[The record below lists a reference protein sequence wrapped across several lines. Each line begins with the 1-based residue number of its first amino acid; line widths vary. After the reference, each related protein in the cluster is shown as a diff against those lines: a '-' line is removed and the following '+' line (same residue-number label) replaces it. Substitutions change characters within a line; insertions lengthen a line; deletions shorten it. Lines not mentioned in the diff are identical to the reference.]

1 GAERRGDSN
10 RGGARGIEAVRT
22 HEGELML
29 RGLFLASLIAAA
41 IGGWAVI
48 TVEQLPN
55 YVTAGQPVTLMFTVR
70 QHGVTRLSG
79 LKPSI
84 EARSGDVTT
93 TAAACDGRET
103 GH

>member
-1 GAERRGDSN
+1 
-10 RGGARGIEAVRT
+10 
-22 HEGELML
+22 ML

-48 TVEQLPN
+48 TVEQLPD
-55 YVTAGQPVTLMFTVR
+55 YVTAGQPVTLTFTVR

-93 TAAACDGRET
+93 TWSIATTPFG
-103 GH
+103 

>member
-1 GAERRGDSN
+1 
-10 RGGARGIEAVRT
+10 
-22 HEGELML
+22 ML

-93 TAAACDGRET
+93 TAAASPGRET
-103 GH
+103 GQYVSPLSLPPAAQRPITVRSRS